1 MISRRLLLAGVTG
14 FTGFVAAPPLLQLA
28 ALPASASSWEQ
39 PGDMAIGL
47 PEAPVSVIEYF
58 SLTCPHCR
66 DFHIEIFPR
75 LRTEYVET
83 GKVRF
88 IARDFP
94 LNRPARDAAVLA
106 HCAGPERYFA
116 FIETLFNTFDNW
128 TRAADYLSALSQI
141 GQLGGISEGEF
152 QVCLGNRNLET
163 RILSSIRD
171 GQENYDIKST
181 PSFVINGNTYDGS
194 MRYSAFAK
202 TLDQYLPE
210 T

>member
-1 MISRRLLLAGVTG
+1 MTRFRVSCLVVSLLLVFVVGGGETRASE
-14 FTGFVAAPPLLQLA
+14 FTYAK
-28 ALPASASSWEQ
+28 
-39 PGDMAIGL
+39 GDMTLGAKN
-47 PEAPVSVIEYF
+47 APVTVIEYA
-58 SLTCPHCR
+58 SMTCPHCAR
-66 DFHIEIFPR
+66 FHLGPFQELKSKYID
-75 LRTEYVET
+75 T

-94 LNRPARDAAVLA
+94 LNRPALDAAVLA

-128 TRAADYLSALSQI
+128 TRAADYLSALGQI
-141 GQLGGISEGEF
+141 GQLGGISEGQF
-152 QVCLGNRNLET
+152 QACLGNRNLET